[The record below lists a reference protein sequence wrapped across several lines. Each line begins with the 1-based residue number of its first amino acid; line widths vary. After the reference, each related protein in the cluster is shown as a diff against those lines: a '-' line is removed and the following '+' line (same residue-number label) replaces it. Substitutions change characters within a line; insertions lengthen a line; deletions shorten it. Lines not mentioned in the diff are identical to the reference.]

1 MSGAQHAA
9 LRLESALGNAG
20 WMRQLRALYGTA
32 FPSEERVPFF
42 YLLRKAKKGAAECL
56 AALDGDRFVGLA
68 YTVSHKDLVFLFY
81 FAVSDDRRGAGYGT
95 AVLEALGHRYSGK
108 RMVLS
113 IEALEEAS
121 PNIEQ
126 RRRRKAFYLHC
137 GFQEAGFTMREQG
150 VAYEILCRGGA
161 VPFEDYRA
169 MLQSYMGKL
178 LYALFYRRIRP

>member
-1 MSGAQHAA
+1 MPRCGWKARSETPGGCGSFARCTARPFR
-9 LRLESALGNAG
+9 LRSASRFSTFSARRKRARRNA
-20 WMRQLRALYGTA
+20 
-32 FPSEERVPFF
+32 
-42 YLLRKAKKGAAECL
+42 
-56 AALDGDRFVGLA
+56 FVGLA

-126 RRRRKAFYLHC
+126 RRRRKAFYLRC

-169 MLQSYMGKL
+169 MLQSYMGQL
-178 LYALFYRRIRP
+178 LDALFYRRIRPKAQVFLDTGAE

>member
-108 RMVLS
+108 
-113 IEALEEAS
+113 
-121 PNIEQ
+121 
-126 RRRRKAFYLHC
+126 
-137 GFQEAGFTMREQG
+137 
-150 VAYEILCRGGA
+150 
-161 VPFEDYRA
+161 
-169 MLQSYMGKL
+169 LQSYMGKL